1 MKRTLSVFFAVALLV
16 TMTCTLQVSASTV
29 NTHGTDDV
37 VEAEDNS
44 SFHSYANSDGSQF
57 QPPQEVLENLTL
69 RSCDGPDISQYQ
81 LSQEQLDAPTDALI
95 DSILDYP
102 YLVDLFVSSDFERPA
117 YYSLREYFNG
127 LAELENRPDAASVM
141 LSKYADAAAA
151 DSDDAAMD
159 AVYLRELLSIPLYFE
174 NLSESEAAEYI
185 RISENR

>member
-1 MKRTLSVFFAVALLV
+1 MKKALSILLV
-16 TMTCTLQVSASTV
+16 VAQFVILASALQVNASTV
-29 NTHGTDDV
+29 STHESDDV
-37 VEAEDNS
+37 VETEENS
-44 SFHSYANSDGSQF
+44 SFLSNANSDSSQY
-57 QPPQEVLENLTL
+57 QLPQEVLDNLTL

-81 LSQEQLDAPTDALI
+81 LSQEQLDAPTDVLI

-102 YLVDLFVSSDFERPA
+102 YLVELFMSSSADRPA

-141 LSKYADAAAA
+141 LSKYADAATA

-159 AVYLRELLSIPLYFE
+159 AVYLCELLSIPSYFE
-174 NLSESEAAEYI
+174 NLSESEATEYI

>member
-44 SFHSYANSDGSQF
+44 SFHSYANSDGF
-57 QPPQEVLENLTL
+57 QYQLPQEVLDNLTL

-159 AVYLRELLSIPLYFE
+159 AVYLRELLSIPSYFE

>member
-1 MKRTLSVFFAVALLV
+1 MKRTLSVVFVVALLI
-16 TMTCTLQVSASTV
+16 TMTGTLQVSASTE
-29 NTHGTDDV
+29 NTHESNNV
-37 VEAEDNS
+37 VKAE
-44 SFHSYANSDGSQF
+44 
-57 QPPQEVLENLTL
+57 ENTFLL
-69 RSCDGPDISQYQ
+69 SCDAPDRSQYQ

-159 AVYLRELLSIPLYFE
+159 AVYLRELLSIPSYFE